1 VNGLESRRK
10 RCAKSC
16 LGFFYSRDENPKLF
30 CVFDLTVTYFFFS
43 RVEIRE
49 DGERDRET

>member
-1 VNGLESRRK
+1 MCLKSARGGGRFVMDWKPPK

-30 CVFDLTVTYFFFS
+30 CVFDLTVTLLLL
-43 RVEIRE
+43 
-49 DGERDRET
+49 

>member
-1 VNGLESRRK
+1 MCLKSARGGGRFVMDWKPPK

-30 CVFDLTVTYFFFS
+30 LLAAFDSYLLLL
-43 RVEIRE
+43 
-49 DGERDRET
+49 